1 MLDEILKS
9 VDDKP
14 KTVILILVG
23 FIFIGSITGGLWIN
37 NLHDSLNQT
46 RILAEDR
53 LKVIEDINRNKL
65 IESKLNLKLAA
76 NDVVD
81 AELQVKDSLNALIV
95 SLENTISTNTKL
107 SEVDKQILI
116 SEIKQKLT
124 KFKSSFG
131 NQIDKAINP
140 LLTGSSDVGSPNS
153 LSERNIIYFL
163 LVGLII
169 VIVLYFYHKN
179 KKSK

>member
-14 KTVILILVG
+14 KTVILILIG
-23 FIFIGSITGGLWIN
+23 FIFIGSISGGLWIN

-76 NDVVD
+76 NDVAD

-95 SLENTISTNTKL
+95 SLESTISTNTKL

-131 NQIDKAINP
+131 NQIDKAMNP
-140 LLTGSSDVGSPNS
+140 LLTGSSDVGYSNTFYKS
-153 LSERNIIYFL
+153 RIFMYILF
-163 LVGLII
+163 
-169 VIVLYFYHKN
+169 VIVLATIIILYTYRT
-179 KKSK
+179 KK